1 MNASIIK
8 ELRADPQNLA
18 VSRTRQRN
26 EMRLNFTRTHMR
38 KQRIKVVTSFVLAA
52 CLFCMAPGAKQ
63 ADVQQKRTNMNLAF
77 ILLSKP
83 SLPKSEDV
91 VRAFALF
98 APKEQRLR
106 LQGIQTKT
114 PSQKEIL
121 QFEVSSG
128 ETAFVALM
136 SVPVPK
142 GEADD
147 AARFSVSAIGTG
159 RKIPAH
165 KAHLIVSLQSTDSSS
180 LVTSLS
186 CFTSLLAAVAKTSSA
201 VGVYWGAAGA
211 THDAEFFISTA
222 QEPGL
227 VPRITLWTGV
237 SVARE
242 PDGRLS
248 LLSLGM
254 KQLNLPDLLLVV
266 PKSAGNHA
274 LATFFDLLGYVAELG
289 KPLPEGDTVG
299 RTADERLPVHYVP
312 SPLDSSKKVWRVE
325 LK

>member
-1 MNASIIK
+1 
-8 ELRADPQNLA
+8 
-18 VSRTRQRN
+18 
-26 EMRLNFTRTHMR
+26 MR
-38 KQRIKVVTSFVLAA
+38 KQRIIVSTSIALATCLLCISTGAAQTAVLT
-52 CLFCMAPGAKQ
+52 K
-63 ADVQQKRTNMNLAF
+63 KTNMNLAF
-77 ILLSKP
+77 VLLAKP

-91 VRAFALF
+91 VRAFTLF
-98 APKEQRLR
+98 GRKEQRLGLR
-106 LQGIQTKT
+106 ETQTKT
-114 PSQKEIL
+114 PTKKDIL
-121 QFEVSSG
+121 EFEVSSG
-128 ETAFVALM
+128 ETALVAM
-136 SVPVPK
+136 MPVPVPK

-147 AARFSVSAIGTG
+147 AVRFSISALGTG
-159 RKIPAH
+159 WKLPAH

-180 LVTSLS
+180 LVENLS
-186 CFTSLLAAVAKTSSA
+186 CFTSFLAAIAKASSA
-201 VGVYWGAAGA
+201 VGIYWGEAGA
-211 THDAEFFISTA
+211 THAAEFFISTA

-254 KQLNLPDLLLVV
+254 KQLNLPDLLLVA
-266 PKSAGNHA
+266 PKSAGSDA
-274 LATFFDLLGYVAELG
+274 LATMFDLLGYIAQLG

-299 RTADERLPVHYVP
+299 RTADERLPVRYVP